1 MCLWWSRSWCG
12 CFVRTLRVSQGP
24 KCRSKHSKWHKVF
37 AFNSNTKLVLLLTDN
52 MIKHTMMYPE
62 VYFMDCTGRA
72 NRQKRELF
80 ISVVR
85 SPSGKCFMSN
95 VTVIPSGD
103 DHLFLTC
110 LLPHTSIL
118 TYIVSSC
125 SNREG
130 MGISLHY
137 SFHFSEI
144 IWWHHR
150 PKE

>member
-1 MCLWWSRSWCG
+1 MVALSEPRGHPKVLNVDPNIQSDIKH
-12 CFVRTLRVSQGP
+12 LRESLT
-24 KCRSKHSKWHKVF
+24 F
-37 AFNSNTKLVLLLTDN
+37 DSNTKLVLLLSFSTDN

-72 NRQKRELF
+72 YHQKRELF
-80 ISVVR
+80 ISMVH
-85 SPSGKCFMSN
+85 SPSRKCFMST

-103 DHLFLTC
+103 DHLYLTC

-130 MGISLHY
+130 MGVLLHY
-137 SFHFSEI
+137 SFHFSQI
-144 IWWHHR
+144 VW
-150 PKE
+150 